1 MLKGSFHLLRDGVTK
16 MRRMVI
22 GTLSLLLAACGAGET
37 ASVAA
42 VEGKAKAD
50 EAAAGKQLEA
60 QTQAQVEQS
69 LAADRKRLLAA
80 EQTGR

>member
-1 MLKGSFHLLRDGVTK
+1 MTK

-22 GTLSLLLAACGAGET
+22 GMLPLLLAACGAGET

-42 VEGKAKAD
+42 VEAKAKAD

-69 LAADRKRLLAA
+69 LAADRKRLQEA
-80 EQTGR
+80 EQAGR

>member
-22 GTLSLLLAACGAGET
+22 GMLPLLLAACGAGET

-42 VEGKAKAD
+42 VEAKAKAD

-60 QTQAQVEQS
+60 QTQAQVKQS
-69 LAADRKRLLAA
+69 LAADRKRLQEA
-80 EQTGR
+80 EQAGR